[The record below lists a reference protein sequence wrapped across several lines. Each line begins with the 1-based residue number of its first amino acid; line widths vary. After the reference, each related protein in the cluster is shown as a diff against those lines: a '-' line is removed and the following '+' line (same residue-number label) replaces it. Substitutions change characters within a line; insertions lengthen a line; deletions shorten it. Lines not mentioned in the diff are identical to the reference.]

1 MRIAPSFSTRSIAAV
16 FATLTAF
23 GIAGSAIGCVDDNKN
38 VFIPPLELDSG
49 LQGPPVVDAAVPPP
63 VIVDAAFPIPDAG
76 LDAASSSSSFAT
88 GLGAGAVVTKSA
100 KYTLITKTGG
110 SPGGHGVGR
119 STGHTVVS
127 GAAANAKK

>member
-1 MRIAPSFSTRSIAAV
+1 MRTASSFSTLSVAV
-16 FATLTAF
+16 ALSAF
-23 GIAGSAIGCVDDNKN
+23 GIAATACVDDNKN
-38 VFIPPLELDSG
+38 VFIPPLEVDSG
-49 LQGPPVVDAAVPPP
+49 LQTPPRVDGAVPPP

-76 LDAASSSSSFAT
+76 RDSAASSFAT